1 MSQFIINAMTL
12 ELRLE
17 MKNIKL
23 NQWLCL
29 LLVCI
34 LPIAAL
40 AVNAAPIGGN
50 PDVPQSESVTEPVVT
65 EAVVAEP
72 VVTEPTATEPVTL
85 PSSEVKNNP
94 EVSDKRTLD
103 DRVQALKKEVKSLNR
118 DLFILEEELLFPSS
132 TQVAVFLSIDV
143 GEFFKLDSVQLKIDD
158 KVVANHLYTKREL
171 GALKR
176 GGVQRLYIGNV
187 KSGEHELIAT
197 FRGPGPN
204 NREYRRGTTVQF
216 KKGSAAKF
224 MELKIVDV
232 TQKLQPEFVVKE
244 WE

>member
-50 PDVPQSESVTEPVVT
+50 PDVPQSESVTEPVV
-65 EAVVAEP
+65 AEP
-72 VVTEPTATEPVTL
+72 VATEPVTL
-85 PSSEVKNNP
+85 PSSQVKNNP

-143 GEFFKLDSVQLKIDD
+143 GEFFKLDSVQLKIND

>member
-1 MSQFIINAMTL
+1 MYFVPLSLFGTEEI
-12 ELRLE
+12 E
-17 MKNIKL
+17 MRIQMKKIKL
-23 NQWLCL
+23 KSCLFL
-29 LLVCI
+29 LLFM
-34 LPIAAL
+34 LPVLLFAADEEV
-40 AVNAAPIGGN
+40 AGNNPYARKPAKEAPK
-50 PDVPQSESVTEPVVT
+50 
-65 EAVVAEP
+65 
-72 VVTEPTATEPVTL
+72 TATAGSKQNKGSAT
-85 PSSEVKNNP
+85 
-94 EVSDKRTLD
+94 RTLD
-103 DRVQALKKEVKSLNR
+103 ERVQALKKDVKALNR

-143 GEFFKLDSVQLKIDD
+143 GEFFRLDSVQLKIDD
-158 KVVANHLYTKREL
+158 KIVANHLYTKREL

-204 NREYRRGTTVQF
+204 NREYRRGTTMKF

-224 MELKIVDV
+224 MELKIVDA
-232 TQKLQPEFVVKE
+232 TKKLQPEFVVKE

>member
-1 MSQFIINAMTL
+1 MTL

-50 PDVPQSESVTEPVVT
+50 SDVSQSASVTES
-65 EAVVAEP
+65 VVAEP
-72 VVTEPTATEPVTL
+72 VATESITL
-85 PSSEVKNNP
+85 PSPQVQNNP

-118 DLFILEEELLFPSS
+118 DLFILEEELLFPSN
-132 TQVAVFLSIDV
+132 TQVAIFLSIDV

-204 NREYRRGTTVQF
+204 NREYRRGTTVKF

>member
-1 MSQFIINAMTL
+1 
-12 ELRLE
+12 
-17 MKNIKL
+17 MKKIKL

-29 LLVCI
+29 LFICVLSAVAV
-34 LPIAAL
+34 AA
-40 AVNAAPIGGN
+40 NAAPIGSN
-50 PDVPQSESVTEPVVT
+50 PYVRQPAVEPVSEPVV
-65 EAVVAEP
+65 AP
-72 VVTEPTATEPVTL
+72 L
-85 PSSEVKNNP
+85 PAQNNP
-94 EVSDKRTLD
+94 ELSDKRTLD

-132 TQVAVFLSIDV
+132 TQVAIFLSIDV
-143 GEFFKLDSVQLKIDD
+143 GEFFKLDSVQVKIDD

-187 KSGEHELIAT
+187 KAGEHELIAT

-204 NREYRRGTTVQF
+204 NREYRRGTTMKF

-224 MELKIVDV
+224 MELRIMDA